1 MLNDPTAGAATK
13 NPLSRGV
20 RLSVAALVAS
30 EVIVTGDFTGWT
42 KDGVRMTRLG
52 PGAWETTLRLAP
64 GEYQYR
70 LLVDGVWRDHPGAR
84 RRVPNPFGSQN
95 CVLVVP

>member
-1 MLNDPTAGAATK
+1 MNLPHAISATRS
-13 NPLSRGV
+13 PAYRPI
-20 RLSVAALVAS
+20 RFSVAASGAK

-42 KDGVRMTRLG
+42 KDGVRLVQLG
-52 PGAWETTLRLAP
+52 PGAWETTLKLAP

-70 LLVDGVWRDHPGAR
+70 LLVDGVWRDHPDAR

-95 CVLVVP
+95 CVLVVQ